1 MKRKLKILG
10 IIFIT
15 LLMPLVI
22 NFVNFIIIF
31 SLQDRFRITNNSIPF
46 TIHLFGLILLFVFFV
61 DYFYK
66 NKREVFSRC
75 LYIWYMFDFYIH
87 RNASFFYWHTGLSL
101 SFILWQND
109 KFAWLLSLIYR
120 NRYENC
126 K

>member
-46 TIHLFGLILLFVFFV
+46 TIHLFGLILLFVFLWIIFIKTKEKYLA
-61 DYFYK
+61 DAYISGICLISIFIGMFL
-66 NKREVFSRC
+66 FSIGTQV
-75 LYIWYMFDFYIH
+75 YPY
-87 RNASFFYWHTGLSL
+87 LS
-101 SFILWQND
+101 SYDRMINSPD
-109 KFAWLLSLIYR
+109 
-120 NRYENC
+120 C
-126 K
+126 CP